1 MRVVFTI
8 RASNRG
14 FRLPLL
20 YIKAAWFIFRVLHKI
35 TVLLTL
41 ADCIHF
47 HRRVLK
53 TRRNESRWF
62 WKVEILWCDALR
74 CFSGHLT
81 RTMRGES
88 FCGLVRGDWGE
99 REREREFDR
108 AMLLIAS
115 LQEASSSQGPFPP
128 SSLSHCTKTCRRRK
142 HSERIGACHAP
153 APWSQ
158 PNTDRRFS
166 PSQRESCSVVT
177 KPHRSISLIFAIK
190 SCCLLR
196 ISVCLLL
203 KFQTSYRFSEERFI
217 ALFTAQE
224 T

>member
-1 MRVVFTI
+1 MYIPYSEFCT
-8 RASNRG
+8 
-14 FRLPLL
+14 RLPYYWPLL
-20 YIKAAWFIFRVLHKI
+20 TTFIFTEESWISV
-35 TVLLTL
+35 
-41 ADCIHF
+41 
-47 HRRVLK
+47 VLK
-53 TRRNESRWF
+53 SGNTL
-62 WKVEILWCDALR
+62 VWCSVLFR
-74 CFSGHLT
+74 FSGHLT
-81 RTMRGES
+81 RPMRGES

-115 LQEASSSQGPFPP
+115 LQEASSSQGPSPP
-128 SSLSHCTKTCRRRK
+128 SSLSHCTKTYSRRK
-142 HSERIGACHAP
+142 HIERIGACHAP

-190 SCCLLR
+190 SCCPLR
-196 ISVCLLL
+196 MSVCLLF